1 MSSHTLS
8 LWASSLDVDDLEN
21 RGFVRGLLV
30 SSVDADNLAAWLAK
44 VLLLGLLDGEGE
56 QTVSTLVRGDL
67 EADDSTST
75 VQLTNDREG
84 D

>member
-56 QTVSTLVRGDL
+56 
-67 EADDSTST
+67 
-75 VQLTNDREG
+75 
-84 D
+84 